1 MHAMLQH
8 TIEQHFASGGIKEP
22 FPADPIP
29 VLAQWLKEATD
40 SGAYA
45 DANAMAL
52 ATATPEGRPS
62 VRIVLCKAIEPE
74 RDALTFFTNYE
85 SRKGGELAANPRA
98 SVVFH
103 WPHAGRQARV
113 EGEVERLSDA
123 ENDAYFRTRPLL
135 SRIGANASRQSTP
148 IPSRAVL
155 IREAARVAAASCLE
169 LGVSR
174 PAYWGGF
181 RLVAQA
187 VELWTA
193 CEGRLHQRLMW
204 RREEGNPGWI
214 QCQLSP

>member
-1 MHAMLQH
+1 MLQQ
-8 TIEQHFASGGIKEP
+8 TIEQLFISGGIREP
-22 FPADPIP
+22 FPADPFP
-29 VLAQWLKEATD
+29 LLGQWLKEAIEC
-40 SGAYA
+40 GAYA

-62 VRIVLCKAIEPE
+62 VRIVLCKAIEPD
-74 RDALTFFTNYE
+74 RHALTFFSNYE
-85 SRKGGELAANPRA
+85 SRKGTELAANPRA

-113 EGEVERLSDA
+113 EGEIERLGDA

-135 SRIGANASRQSTP
+135 SRIGTRVSHQSSP
-148 IPSRAVL
+148 IQSRAVL

-174 PAYWGGF
+174 PAYWGGY
-181 RLVAQA
+181 RLRADC

-193 CEGRLHQRLMW
+193 CEGRLHQRVQW
-204 RREEGNPGWI
+204 RRSKEAAVWMRDE
-214 QCQLSP
+214 LSP

>member
-1 MHAMLQH
+1 MLQH
-8 TIEQHFASGGIKEP
+8 TIEQHFVSGGIKEP

-29 VLAQWLKEATD
+29 VLAQWVKEAID

-74 RDALTFFTNYE
+74 RHALTFFTNYE

-113 EGEVERLSDA
+113 EGEVERLGDA

-155 IREAARVAAASCLE
+155 IREAARVAAASCVE

-174 PAYWGGF
+174 PAYWGGY

-204 RREEGNPGWI
+204 RRAEGNPGWI
-214 QCQLSP
+214 QSQLSP